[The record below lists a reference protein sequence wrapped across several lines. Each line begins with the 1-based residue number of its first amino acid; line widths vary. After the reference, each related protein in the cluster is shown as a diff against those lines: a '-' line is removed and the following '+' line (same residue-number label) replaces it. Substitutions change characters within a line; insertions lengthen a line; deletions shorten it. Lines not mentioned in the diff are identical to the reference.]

1 MPRTRKP
8 QASTPSLQWRWRA
21 ANTTTSSLPQVYR
34 FGTWKVRSQCKWP
47 TSSVTVES
55 PLHVQIVGDN
65 VYHVTLNTQ
74 ELANKLWQLNN
85 LDLSNVNVQLN
96 TVSWPVTLNWNLT
109 VDWEFTWTRVNA
121 TEVVATT
128 WNISNVTSSTVTTT
142 TLTAENAN
150 IDWLTV
156 NNNASVWGALWVTW
170 ATTLADTLTIVGNV
184 SAQSDLSV
192 AWNIQSDSLTTWT
205 WNISTLS
212 AWSTSTTTLDVLN
225 WATVANGL
233 TVTWWETVDT
243 ITTTWAINAWTD
255 VNVWRDLVVNWHT
268 NVNTIT
274 ADWLARFTDVA
285 VNWNETVA
293 WTLAV
298 TWASTFNDSLTVA
311 WASTLSGNTSVWG
324 NLSVAGNSTVTWN
337 QTVTGDAIFNNNITV
352 ANDMTVSGDMTVTD
366 DLTVNWNTSLKT
378 LETDGSVDID
388 WTLRVTWA
396 INGLNW
402 LTVTGQVESDTVRT
416 WEVIADEVR
425 VTDWLYLS
433 NWAEAPDFVLQS
445 EKNQPNGVAWLDANG
460 KIDNS
465 LLPPVYTSAIVK
477 MGTWVF
483 NNSDTSVVVDADIRA
498 DSFVVIS
505 NYQDIIWDLNE
516 TINVW
521 QLTVVSNQ
529 TETGSYK
536 YIVVNALS

>member
-8 QASTPSLQWRWRA
+8 QWPVWTGRV
-21 ANTTTSSLPQVYR
+21 ANTTTSQPLVYR
-34 FGTWKVRSQCKWP
+34 FGSKRTNPSCQWT
-47 TSSVTVES
+47 TSSVIVDS
-55 PLHVQIVGDN
+55 PLHVNIMWEST
-65 VYHVTLNTQ
+65 YHVTLNMD
-74 ELANKLWQLNN
+74 ELAQKLWQLNN

-142 TLTAENAN
+142 TLTAQSAN

-156 NNNASVWGALWVTW
+156 NNNASVWGALWVAWT
-170 ATTLADTLTIVGNV
+170 TTLADTLTIVGNV

-192 AWNIQSDSLTTWT
+192 AWNIQSNSLTTWT

-243 ITTTWAINAWTD
+243 ITVSWRAEIWTD
-255 VNVWRDLVVNWHT
+255 LEVGRDARVTWHT

-285 VNWNETVA
+285 VNWNETVS

-416 WEVIADEVR
+416 WEVVADEVR

-445 EKNQPNGVAWLDANG
+445 EKGQPNGVAPLDANG
-460 KIDNS
+460 QIDTS
-465 LLPPVYTSAIVK
+465 YLPPVYTSAIVK

-505 NYQDIIWDLNE
+505 NYQDIVWDLNE